1 MLRAK
6 SVTFEKFLVRE
17 NDFSF
22 EYSID
27 DERCVIHLIH
37 NFQSPLY
44 ANQQRAILFNIGMCY
59 LIDIAELVVP
69 DTIILNF
76 ALSDMQLYFWKSLY
90 QEVAKEK
97 MYLYSL
103 DLVLLDATWQTKT
116 DAEKIASIDIPNQQY
131 RALCLTGGKE
141 SLTLLK
147 LLKDQDDLLLF
158 FLNPEMNVHR
168 QKVFDAVK
176 SRFLTVKTISNRQDA
191 LKKIKEKFQT
201 SLGSGVDMAHLIFN
215 TMLLGC
221 RYVMIG
227 NEYSSNF
234 PNLMYQGYM
243 INHQYIKSI
252 HFAQKINA
260 YIDDC
265 LTKDFDYYSPFFG
278 LYELNIGS
286 KLFEDEE
293 FLDIWTSCNHT
304 TAETNFCS
312 DCAKCAFTY
321 LLSAVYTSDE
331 FLSKYFSRDLLQD
344 IALFKPLQDFTGEK
358 PLDCVGE
365 KIEVWTALN
374 ILSERP
380 DQKNK
385 PVVQYFVQKIKP
397 FIIDELPKY
406 HKEVYAIHKNPTY
419 LPVDLH
425 QVIENAYGHGNGN

>member
-27 DERCVIHLIH
+27 DERCVIHLTH
-37 NFQSPLY
+37 NFQSPLNT
-44 ANQQRAILFNIGMCY
+44 NQQRAILFNIGMCY

-69 DTIILNF
+69 DTTILNF

-293 FLDIWTSCNHT
+293 FL
-304 TAETNFCS
+304 
-312 DCAKCAFTY
+312 
-321 LLSAVYTSDE
+321 
-331 FLSKYFSRDLLQD
+331 SKYFSRDLLQD

-385 PVVQYFVQKIKP
+385 PVVQYFAQKIKP